1 MSEGSGSGGSKWEK
15 GQGSGD
21 KQSWRS
27 AIRSDSGSAKVTS
40 DVEKGEESTSPL
52 KLSSVGRRGGV
63 PQKLHFGPSKANVGE
78 NHTNQKGPEGIS
90 GGEAANEDMGKK
102 ELPGKRE
109 GSVDT
114 QKELNLEGLSR
125 EPKLSSAVQDPYQ
138 QNSVEEEMEI
148 VVERWCSKGR

>member
-1 MSEGSGSGGSKWEK
+1 
-15 GQGSGD
+15 
-21 KQSWRS
+21 
-27 AIRSDSGSAKVTS
+27 
-40 DVEKGEESTSPL
+40 
-52 KLSSVGRRGGV
+52 
-63 PQKLHFGPSKANVGE
+63 
-78 NHTNQKGPEGIS
+78 
-90 GGEAANEDMGKK
+90 MGKK